1 MQQLLSC
8 QCIVEVNFEE
18 FLEGEDF
25 QVGCHRASH
34 EKAQLPL
41 PLAAH
46 RQGKF
51 EMKMKGKG
59 SRTIRI
65 FNQSAQQEANIR
77 EQ

>member
-1 MQQLLSC
+1 MQQLLSY
-8 QCIVEVNFEE
+8 QCIVEVIFEE
-18 FLEGEDF
+18 FLEAEDF
-25 QVGCHRASH
+25 QVGCHRKSH

-59 SRTIRI
+59 RKTIRI
-65 FNQSAQQEANIR
+65 FNKSAKQEANIR
-77 EQ
+77 RQ